1 MPAVTQIPF
10 ARCGKGRRGSGRRGL
25 PGEMSVSNGIGRP
38 RKRLRIACEGAEG
51 GNGYAVSVAD
61 RKYNKPERDR
71 AKRSGLRIFMLG
83 RMFLPKTLRHD
94 RTHRQEVLMTS
105 VRAVSISRKVFV
117 LPVVREKNW
126 SRSFSVASSG
136 SCDSVR
142 PAVRERT
149 ASGIVC
155 RGFVGASERRPVR
168 SLACLL
174 VRLGR
179 PAPDGRQRAEV
190 EAALTF
196 PLVSSTRASRSVR
209 GGGSEKI
216 CIVHY
221 GNFNK
226 FP

>member
-1 MPAVTQIPF
+1 MLGDVRLSRYRTVSGGLENVF
-10 ARCGKGRRGSGRRGL
+10 ELLAR
-25 PGEMSVSNGIGRP
+25 V
-38 RKRLRIACEGAEG
+38 RKAGTGTPKLFEL
-51 GNGYAVSVAD
+51 SVAD

-196 PLVSSTRASRSVR
+196 SLASSTRASRSVR
-209 GGGSEKI
+209 GWGLRE
-216 CIVHY
+216 
-221 GNFNK
+221 NL
-226 FP
+226 P

>member
-1 MPAVTQIPF
+1 MKCRYRTVSGGLENVF
-10 ARCGKGRRGSGRRGL
+10 ELLAR
-25 PGEMSVSNGIGRP
+25 V
-38 RKRLRIACEGAEG
+38 RKAGTGTPKLFEL
-51 GNGYAVSVAD
+51 SVAD

-155 RGFVGASERRPVR
+155 G
-168 SLACLL
+168 
-174 VRLGR
+174 
-179 PAPDGRQRAEV
+179 
-190 EAALTF
+190 
-196 PLVSSTRASRSVR
+196 VSSGLRSVGPSARLLARSPRAAGARRTAAGGGR
-209 GGGSEKI
+209 GGVDVPARVEHSSVPLGPGRGLRE
-216 CIVHY
+216 
-221 GNFNK
+221 NL
-226 FP
+226 P

>member
-1 MPAVTQIPF
+1 MKCRYRTVSGGLENVF
-10 ARCGKGRRGSGRRGL
+10 ELLAR
-25 PGEMSVSNGIGRP
+25 V
-38 RKRLRIACEGAEG
+38 RKAGTGTPKLFEL
-51 GNGYAVSVAD
+51 SVAD

-117 LPVVREKNW
+117 LPVVREKSEPILF
-126 SRSFSVASSG
+126 SRF
-136 SCDSVR
+136 
-142 PAVRERT
+142 ERLLRFGQACGAGT
-149 ASGIVC
+149 HGIGHRLPGFR
-155 RGFVGASERRPVR
+155 RGFGASARP
-168 SLACLL
+168 LACLL

-216 CIVHY
+216 CHSTLW
-221 GNFNK
+221 K
-226 FP
+226 FRQISII

>member
-1 MPAVTQIPF
+1 MGYPVKCRYRTVSGGLENVF
-10 ARCGKGRRGSGRRGL
+10 ELLAR
-25 PGEMSVSNGIGRP
+25 V
-38 RKRLRIACEGAEG
+38 RKAGTGTPKLFEL
-51 GNGYAVSVAD
+51 SVAD

-117 LPVVREKNW
+117 LPVVREKSEPILF
-126 SRSFSVASSG
+126 SRF
-136 SCDSVR
+136 
-142 PAVRERT
+142 ERLLRFGQACGAGT
-149 ASGIVC
+149 HGIGHRLPGFR
-155 RGFVGASERRPVR
+155 RGFGASARP
-168 SLACLL
+168 LACLL

-196 PLVSSTRASRSVR
+196 PLASSTRASRSVR

-216 CIVHY
+216 CHSTLW
-221 GNFNK
+221 K
-226 FP
+226 FRQISIT

>member
-1 MPAVTQIPF
+1 MGCPVKCRYRTVSGGLENVF
-10 ARCGKGRRGSGRRGL
+10 ELLAR
-25 PGEMSVSNGIGRP
+25 V
-38 RKRLRIACEGAEG
+38 RKAGTGTPKLFEL
-51 GNGYAVSVAD
+51 SVAD

-117 LPVVREKNW
+117 LPVVREKSEPILF
-126 SRSFSVASSG
+126 SRF
-136 SCDSVR
+136 
-142 PAVRERT
+142 ERLLRFGQACGAGT
-149 ASGIVC
+149 HGIGHRLPGFR
-155 RGFVGASERRPVR
+155 RGFGASARP
-168 SLACLL
+168 LACLL

-196 PLVSSTRASRSVR
+196 PLASSTRASRSVR

-216 CIVHY
+216 CHSTLW
-221 GNFNK
+221 K
-226 FP
+226 FRQISIT

>member
-1 MPAVTQIPF
+1 MLGDVRLSRYRTV
-10 ARCGKGRRGSGRRGL
+10 SGGL
-25 PGEMSVSNGIGRP
+25 ENVFELLAKV
-38 RKRLRIACEGAEG
+38 RKAGTGTPKLFEL
-51 GNGYAVSVAD
+51 SVAD

-168 SLACLL
+168 SLACSLASG
-174 VRLGR
+174 GR
-179 PAPDGRQRAEV
+179 RPTDGSGRR
-190 EAALTF
+190 
-196 PLVSSTRASRSVR
+196 SRR
-209 GGGSEKI
+209 R
-216 CIVHY
+216 
-221 GNFNK
+221 
-226 FP
+226 

>member
-1 MPAVTQIPF
+1 MLGDVRLSRYRTVSGGLENVF
-10 ARCGKGRRGSGRRGL
+10 ELLAR
-25 PGEMSVSNGIGRP
+25 V
-38 RKRLRIACEGAEG
+38 RKAGTGTPKLFEL
-51 GNGYAVSVAD
+51 SVAD

-174 VRLGR
+174 ARS
-179 PAPDGRQRAEV
+179 PRAAGARRT
-190 EAALTF
+190 AAGGG
-196 PLVSSTRASRSVR
+196 R
-209 GGGSEKI
+209 GGVDVPARVEHSSVPLGPGVGAPRKFA
-216 CIVHY
+216 IVHY

>member
-1 MPAVTQIPF
+1 MKCRYRTVSGGLENVF
-10 ARCGKGRRGSGRRGL
+10 ELLAR
-25 PGEMSVSNGIGRP
+25 V
-38 RKRLRIACEGAEG
+38 RKAGTGTPKLFEL
-51 GNGYAVSVAD
+51 SVAD

-117 LPVVREKNW
+117 LPVVREKSEPILF
-126 SRSFSVASSG
+126 SRF
-136 SCDSVR
+136 
-142 PAVRERT
+142 ERLLRFGQACGAGT
-149 ASGIVC
+149 HGIGHRLPGFR
-155 RGFVGASERRPVR
+155 RGFGASARP
-168 SLACLL
+168 LACLL

-196 PLVSSTRASRSVR
+196 PLASSTRASRSVR

-216 CIVHY
+216 CHSTLW
-221 GNFNK
+221 K
-226 FP
+226 FRQISIT

>member
-1 MPAVTQIPF
+1 MLGDVRLSRYRTVSGGLENVF
-10 ARCGKGRRGSGRRGL
+10 ELLAR
-25 PGEMSVSNGIGRP
+25 V
-38 RKRLRIACEGAEG
+38 RKAGTGTPKLFEL
-51 GNGYAVSVAD
+51 SVAD

-174 VRLGR
+174 ARS
-179 PAPDGRQRAEV
+179 PRAAGARRT
-190 EAALTF
+190 AAGGG
-196 PLVSSTRASRSVR
+196 R
-209 GGGSEKI
+209 GGVDVLARVEHSSVPLGPGVGAPRKFA
-216 CIVHY
+216 IVHY